1 MNQGKCPGRIL
12 YADEKDV
19 YQSKE
24 ALLNFL
30 IEHMPN
36 PEGLPAEELY
46 SQYVDMFILVE
57 HETSSQQTNE

>member
-46 SQYVDMFILVE
+46 SQYADMFILVE

>member
-19 YQSKE
+19 YQIKE
-24 ALLNFL
+24 ALLNYL

-46 SQYVDMFILVE
+46 SQYDAWISRLKHWKE
-57 HETSSQQTNE
+57 